1 MASVGQEL
9 LAVPLPEMVM
19 KLGLGIAEA
28 QRALDENSVETSQL
42 LAETTVPLVLAV
54 TQVIAAD
61 GTVTF
66 TNADPVDVSLLQIG
80 LMPTFYQ
87 FSEATIEVTMD
98 IKTTSSRETN
108 VKVSAKAKVGF
119 ACFSASVNTE
129 VSHNRK
135 FGKEVKGIV
144 DRIEKEN
151 GLWDYS
157 ASADDEFTI
166 LSDSIEY
173 MVSEL
178 GVEVIVYPAEDPS
191 YDPQKKARFALPG
204 RVSIFLE

>member
-28 QRALDENSVETSQL
+28 QRALDENSVETAQM

-66 TNADPVDVSLLQIG
+66 SNADPVDVSLLQIG

-98 IKTTSSRETN
+98 IKTTTSRETN
-108 VKVSAKAKVGF
+108 VKVSAKAKAGF

-135 FGKEVKGIV
+135 FGKEVHGTSRLVTRMTPVPPPPRIAPELTVV
-144 DRIEKEN
+144 DNRPPKETPDN
-151 GLWDYS
+151 S
-157 ASADDEFTI
+157 
-166 LSDSIEY
+166 
-173 MVSEL
+173 
-178 GVEVIVYPAEDPS
+178 
-191 YDPQKKARFALPG
+191 
-204 RVSIFLE
+204 

>member
-28 QRALDENSVETSQL
+28 QRALDENSVQTAQM
-42 LAETTVPLVLAV
+42 LAETTVPLVMAV
-54 TQVIAAD
+54 TQTIAAD
-61 GTVTF
+61 GTVSF

-80 LMPTFYQ
+80 LLPTFYQ

-98 IKTTSSRETN
+98 IKTTTSSETN

-119 ACFSASVNTE
+119 GCFSASVSVD

-135 FGKEVKGIV
+135 FGKEVHGTSRLMTKMVPVPPPPRIAPELIFV
-144 DRIEKEN
+144 DNRPKPTE
-151 GLWDYS
+151 
-157 ASADDEFTI
+157 
-166 LSDSIEY
+166 
-173 MVSEL
+173 
-178 GVEVIVYPAEDPS
+178 PA
-191 YDPQKKARFALPG
+191 
-204 RVSIFLE
+204 

>member
-28 QRALDENSVETSQL
+28 QRALDENSVETASM
-42 LAETTVPLVLAV
+42 LAETTVPLVMAV

-61 GTVTF
+61 GSVTF

-87 FSEATIEVTMD
+87 FAEATIEVTMD

-119 ACFSASVNTE
+119 ACWSASVNTE

-135 FGKEVKGIV
+135 FGKEVHGTSRLMTKMVPVPPPPRIAPELTVV
-144 DRIEKEN
+144 DNRPPKE
-151 GLWDYS
+151 
-157 ASADDEFTI
+157 E
-166 LSDSIEY
+166 
-173 MVSEL
+173 
-178 GVEVIVYPAEDPS
+178 PAN
-191 YDPQKKARFALPG
+191 A
-204 RVSIFLE
+204 